1 MTTVFTIA
9 SGKGGTG
16 KTTVTANLGSMLA
29 YHKKRT
35 YIIDADMGM
44 ANLGLILGLDG
55 MPVTLHDVLAG
66 EASVKE
72 AAYPGP
78 FGVTVVPSG
87 LSLEGFKNSD
97 PERLR
102 DVMSELIGECDILII
117 DAPAGI
123 NHDGIVPLAIAD
135 EVILV
140 VNPDLSSIVDA
151 LKTKM
156 LTEFIG
162 GKVRGAIINRVTSV
176 DDTITKDQI
185 ENMLS
190 VPIIG
195 MIPEDVNVR
204 RASANRMPVVAKY
217 PTSEASRAFRRISS
231 SLTGVHYPEDDKM
244 ENNTGKK
251 EGFIDRLAR
260 ALFPGGKDVN

>member
-16 KTTVTANLGSMLA
+16 KTTVTANLGSMIA

-35 YIIDADMGM
+35 IILDSDMGM
-44 ANLGLILGLDG
+44 ANLGLVLGLEN
-55 MPVTLHDVLAG
+55 MPVTLHEVLAG
-66 EASVKE
+66 KADIHEAIYE
-72 AAYPGP
+72 GP
-78 FGVTVVPSG
+78 FGVNVIPSG

-97 PERLR
+97 PGRLK
-102 DVMSELIGECDILII
+102 DVLKEIIDECDFLII

-140 VNPDLSSIVDA
+140 VNPDISSLVDA

-156 LTEFIG
+156 LTEMIG
-162 GKVRGAIINRVTSV
+162 GKVRGAIINRVASV
-176 DDTITKDQI
+176 NDKATREQI
-185 ENMLS
+185 EKMLS

-195 MIPEDVNVR
+195 MIPEDSNVR
-204 RASANRMPVVAKY
+204 RASASRSPIVLKY

-231 SLTGVHYPEDDKM
+231 SLIGVDYVEDEETK
-244 ENNTGKK
+244 NKKK
-251 EGFIDRLAR
+251 EKFIERFAR
-260 ALFPGGKDVN
+260 ALFPGGKDAN

>member
-35 YIIDADMGM
+35 FILDSDMGM
-44 ANLGLILGLDG
+44 ANLGLVLGLEN
-55 MPVTLHDVLAG
+55 MPITLHEVLAG
-66 EASVKE
+66 KANIHEAIYE
-72 AAYPGP
+72 GP
-78 FGVTVVPSG
+78 FGVSVIPSG

-97 PERLR
+97 PGKL
-102 DVMSELIGECDILII
+102 SEVLKEIVDECDILII

-140 VNPDLSSIVDA
+140 VNPDISSLVDA

-156 LTEFIG
+156 LTEMIG
-162 GKVRGAIINRVTSV
+162 GKVKGAIINRVASV
-176 DDTITKDQI
+176 NDTATRDQI
-185 ENMLS
+185 EKMLN

-195 MIPEDVNVR
+195 MIPEDSNVR
-204 RASANRMPVVAKY
+204 RASASRSPIVVKY
-217 PTSEASRAFRRISS
+217 PTSDASRAFRRIASS
-231 SLTGVHYPEDDKM
+231 IIGIDYVEDEETK
-244 ENNTGKK
+244 NKKK
-251 EGFIDRLAR
+251 EKFIERFAR
-260 ALFPGGKDVN
+260 ALFPGGKDAS